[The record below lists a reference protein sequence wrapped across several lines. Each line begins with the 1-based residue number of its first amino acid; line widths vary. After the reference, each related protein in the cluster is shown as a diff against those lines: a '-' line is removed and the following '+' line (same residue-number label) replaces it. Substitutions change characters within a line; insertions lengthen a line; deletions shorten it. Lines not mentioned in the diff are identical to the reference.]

1 MLAMKKVRREFEF
14 RLSEVVR
21 LRYFWN
27 FQLRRLNE
35 HELIDLAGQIYIRSS
50 KDSEKG
56 LMLDVRSALS
66 RKDKQELAE
75 ILQAWREL
83 QSKP

>member
-1 MLAMKKVRREFEF
+1 MIPMKKVRRGFEF

-21 LRYFWN
+21 LHHFWN
-27 FQLRRLNE
+27 RQLRRLNIQ
-35 HELIDLAGQIYIRSS
+35 ELIFLAGQVYVRSQNEL
-50 KDSEKG
+50 EKG

-66 RKDKQELAE
+66 RKDKGDLAE